1 MQIKIKTED
10 AIEYFGGR
18 GKGGVIALAEK
29 LNITH
34 GAVSQ
39 WGEYLPKN
47 TAYALYVKTDGKV
60 KTEATEAA

>member
-10 AIEYFGGR
+10 AINYFGGR
-18 GKGGVIALAEK
+18 GSGGVTALAEK
-29 LNITH
+29 LDITH

-47 TAYALYVKTDGKV
+47 TAYTLYFKTNCQVKAEITK
-60 KTEATEAA
+60 AA